1 MKKKRMISLCVIAIL
16 LFSLSGCALLAMP
29 FNMASGAASAIG
41 NILGAAVNLVEKLPK
56 PPPWVF
62 L

>member
-1 MKKKRMISLCVIAIL
+1 MNKKLTISVCVIAIL
-16 LFSLSGCALLAMP
+16 MFSLSGCALLNMP
-29 FNMASGAASAIG
+29 LNMASSAASAIG
-41 NILGAAVNLVEKLPK
+41 NIVGAAVNLVEKLPK